1 MLKACEGK
9 VMKKIALLILLIL
22 PACGTPSQDAQIDIY
37 PSVTPSSIGNG
48 VSLSITVD
56 DARSTGVIGAIDEDS
71 QLVTSQDLAEL
82 IGVALVDAYS
92 KQGFNVTAENTPGV
106 VKMVVTLEDLSYT
119 KDGALVTTTVATKS
133 RVKVDVA
140 NKNYSNTY
148 SNNEE
153 RTVPFSANEATNNS
167 ILRSIMERMV
177 ERIANDANLLGVLTR

>member
-1 MLKACEGK
+1 
-9 VMKKIALLILLIL
+9 MKKIALLILLIL

-140 NKNYSNTY
+140 NKNYSNTC

>member
-1 MLKACEGK
+1 
-9 VMKKIALLILLIL
+9 MKKIALLILLLL
-22 PACGTPSQDAQIDIY
+22 PACGTPSQDAQIEIY

-56 DARSTGVIGAIDEDS
+56 DARPTGVIGAVDKDS

-82 IGVALVDAYS
+82 IGVALVEAYS
-92 KQGFNVTAENTPGV
+92 KQGFNVTAASNPGA

-133 RVKVDVA
+133 RVKVDVEG
-140 NKNYSNTY
+140 KGYSNTY

-177 ERIANDANLLGVLTR
+177 ERIANDANLLGVLIR